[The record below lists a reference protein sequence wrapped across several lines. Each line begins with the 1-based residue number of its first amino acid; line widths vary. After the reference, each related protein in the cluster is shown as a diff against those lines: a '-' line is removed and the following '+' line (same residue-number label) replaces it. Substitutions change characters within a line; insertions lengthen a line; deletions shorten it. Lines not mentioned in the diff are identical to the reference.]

1 MYKIQNETN
10 RIVKLQEMSFSD
22 LGFSERNH
30 LQEWLANQPDAL
42 GEKLLVIQ
50 KEFDGFQETRER
62 LDLLAIDAAGKLVII
77 ENKLDDS
84 GRDVVWQA
92 IKYASYCSTL
102 SKTEVADSFQAYLNK
117 EMPGQD
123 ARALICE
130 FLGKDDFDD
139 VVINAGDDQRIIL
152 VAANFRKE
160 VTSTVLWLTKRG
172 VSMKCFRA
180 TPYSDGV
187 QTFLDLEQILPVPE
201 IENFMIKVA
210 KKEVEQQQSAERG
223 QAKRQIM
230 MTEFWRVALEAL
242 GAAGLSLFAK
252 VRPSKD
258 QFLTTGAKITGVA
271 YFMFFTS
278 KSIRVGLGL
287 GTSSVE
293 ANKAM
298 FDYLWARKSS
308 IEGTFGAEFIWQRDL
323 KQPII
328 KFETPFDGLDR
339 GQWPAMGEWLAE
351 HIGKLERAFSNEIP
365 ALRQFVNPQGQ

>member
-1 MYKIQNETN
+1 MLSTAGRPSEDDVRRKNGEERMYKIQNETN
-10 RIVKLQEMSFSD
+10 RIVKIQEMSFSD
-22 LGFSERNH
+22 LGFSKRNH

-62 LDLLAIDAAGKLVII
+62 LDLLAVDVAGKLVII

-102 SKTEVADSFQAYLNK
+102 SKTEVADIFQAYLNK
-117 EMPGQD
+117 ELPRQD

-130 FLGKDDFDD
+130 FLGKGDFDD

-180 TPYSDGV
+180 TPYSDGG

-201 IENFMIKVA
+201 ME
-210 KKEVEQQQSAERG
+210 
-223 QAKRQIM
+223 
-230 MTEFWRVALEAL
+230 
-242 GAAGLSLFAK
+242 
-252 VRPSKD
+252 
-258 QFLTTGAKITGVA
+258 
-271 YFMFFTS
+271 TS
-278 KSIRVGLGL
+278 
-287 GTSSVE
+287 
-293 ANKAM
+293 
-298 FDYLWARKSS
+298 
-308 IEGTFGAEFIWQRDL
+308 
-323 KQPII
+323 
-328 KFETPFDGLDR
+328 
-339 GQWPAMGEWLAE
+339 
-351 HIGKLERAFSNEIP
+351 
-365 ALRQFVNPQGQ
+365 